1 MSESPGAE
9 EVPFIQG
16 TVTPPLKKGQSVSVG
31 YVGLP
36 AAGGNPVSDM
46 AGGQVFG
53 DDGSGGGVRSMSFTP
68 RAATVR
74 FEKFAPKFDFT
85 NLPPGKYLVFARVKD
100 GPAAWTWV
108 DVAAGGRVTTD
119 LKLDAIKTGTVE
131 VKVPAGQDRLRLVPS
146 DLMPPPGDAFI
157 DQLAFS
163 LGLEGE
169 VKDGK
174 VTIKNVPAGKYQA
187 RAGTL
192 RGDVEVTPGKTTT
205 LELKPAKK

>member
-1 MSESPGAE
+1 
-9 EVPFIQG
+9 
-16 TVTPPLKKGQSVSVG
+16 VSVG

-53 DDGSGGGVRSMSFTP
+53 DDGSGGGMRSTSHAP
-68 RAATVR
+68 RAATLR

-100 GPAAWTWV
+100 GPAAWAWA
-108 DVAAGGRVTTD
+108 DIVAGSRVTKD
-119 LKLDAIKTGTVE
+119 LKVDATKSGTVE
-131 VKVPAGQDRLRLVPS
+131 VKVPAGQVGVQLAPA
-146 DLMPPPGDAFI
+146 DLTPPPGDAFI
-157 DQLAFS
+157 DQLVFS

-169 VKDGK
+169 AKDGK

-192 RGDVEVTPGKTTT
+192 RGDVEVAPGKTTT